1 MTRGRWRALSAAAAI
16 AVALSGCS
24 SGGHK
29 DKPAPMSARREAEL
43 RQQAQANLTKSSQV
57 KMHWTGTMNKNMGII
72 EKKPHFKDTHA
83 YVLEAACAGTGTV
96 WLSWET
102 ASPISPGPNLWP
114 EILCDGTVL
123 RFPFTGN
130 DLEMFLFVKETT
142 DPPTGVLTWQIIPA
156 TH

>member
-1 MTRGRWRALSAAAAI
+1 MVKRRARALRTLGVAAAI
-16 AVALSGCS
+16 AVAASGCS

-57 KMHWTGTMNKNMGII
+57 KMHWTGTVNKNMGIMKT
-72 EKKPHFKDTHA
+72 EPHFKDAHA
-83 YVLEAACAGTGTV
+83 YILEAACAGTGAV
-96 WLSWET
+96 WFAWEMD
-102 ASPISPGPNLWP
+102 APDPAVKPDVY
-114 EILCDGTVL
+114 CDGGVL

-130 DLEMFLFVKETT
+130 KLENFFFAKEFT
-142 DPPTGVLTWQIIPA
+142 DVPTGVLTWQIIPA